1 MTHPAIAFLKLLDP
15 SPDARFNIET
25 FADVAKGVERQKH
38 DPLLRRHPDR
48 TSGDVEALIPV
59 LTKLNEKGAA
69 VYIAVNQFRGQRKK
83 KNLAYVRGVHA
94 DFDDVTAEQT
104 AALRKTLE
112 PTIVVQSSSA
122 AKQHWY
128 WLLSGDDEMSCDVAE
143 SINRG
148 LVSMGADKAAID
160 ITRLLRLPGFR
171 HMKNFAGGK
180 SNA

>member
-25 FADVAKGVERQKH
+25 FADLAKGVERPKY
-38 DPLLRRHPDR
+38 DPLLRRHPGL
-48 TSGDVEALIPV
+48 TANDVEALIPA

-69 VYIAVNQFRGQRKK
+69 VYIAVNQFHGQRKK
-83 KNLAYVRGVHA
+83 KNLAYIRGVHA
-94 DFDDVTAEQT
+94 DLDDVTAEQL

-112 PTIVVQSSSA
+112 PTIVVQSSSP

-128 WLLSGDDEMSCDVAE
+128 WLLSDGDEMTCDVAE

-148 LVSMGADKAAID
+148 LVFLGADKAATD
-160 ITRLLRLPGFR
+160 IARLLRLPGFR
-171 HMKNFAGGK
+171 HMKNFTG
-180 SNA
+180 SHVNA